1 MTCPACGTYDEM
13 AYSVLSHG
21 FVCTDSNC
29 GFELEMEPVQA
40 LQVLEPEAE
49 LVCC

>member
-1 MTCPACGTYDEM
+1 MICPCCTSEKEM
-13 AYSVLSHG
+13 AYSALSHA
-21 FVCTDSNC
+21 FVCLEPSC

-40 LQVLEPEAE
+40 QQVLEPEEE

>member
-1 MTCPACGTYDEM
+1 MTCPACDSVNEM
-13 AYSVLSHG
+13 AYSALFNG
-21 FVCTDSNC
+21 FVCLEPTC

-40 LQVLEPEAE
+40 QEVLAPEEE